1 MARKLV
7 TQKLEKLGGSAR
19 WRQDF
24 VTDNGNII
32 LDIHGLEI
40 TDAQALETR
49 INQIT
54 GVVCVGLFAH
64 RGADVLLLGGDD
76 GVHRITGNLRNEKA
90 RC

>member
-7 TQKLEKLGGSAR
+7 TRQLESLGGSPH

-32 LDIHGLEI
+32 LDIHDLEI
-40 TDAQALETR
+40 KDAPTLEAR

-64 RGADVLLLGGDD
+64 RGADVLLLGGDN
-76 GVHRITGNLRNEKA
+76 GV
-90 RC
+90 RCIDK